1 MRVLALLTL
10 TIGTL
15 AVAMPARAQTFNPN
29 YPVCLHIFDL
39 GDVSYDCR
47 FNSLAQC
54 NATAAGRS
62 AECEIN
68 PYFAADTYPQPPVAH
83 HRRHHRH
90 VS

>member
-15 AVAMPARAQTFNPN
+15 AAAAPAGAQTFSPD
-29 YPVCLHIFDL
+29 YPVCLHVFDR
-39 GDVSYDCR
+39 GDVYYECR
-47 FNSLAQC
+47 YTSLAQC
-54 NATAAGRS
+54 NATASGRS
-62 AECEIN
+62 AQCEIN
-68 PYFAADTYPQPPVAH
+68 PYFAAVAYPAPPVGH